1 MASAAELVYLDDAL
15 IVVNKPAGLLAVP
28 GRGPDK
34 ADCLSARLQAIHPDA
49 QIVHRLDMATSG
61 LILLARGAEA
71 QRRMSTAFAERRVA
85 KTYIAVVDG
94 LPAADAGE
102 IDLPL
107 SADWPNRP
115 RQKVDVLLGKPS
127 CTRWQVLSRDP
138 SRGQTRLLLQ
148 PVTGRSHQL
157 RLHLSAIGHA
167 ILGDRLY
174 ASAAVAGT
182 APRLLLH
189 ASRLQ
194 FDHPDHGQALD
205 LASAPPC

>member
-1 MASAAELVYLDDAL
+1 MTSAAELVYLDHAL
-15 IVVNKPAGLLAVP
+15 IVMSKPAGLLAVP

-49 QIVHRLDMATSG
+49 LIVHRLDMATSG
-61 LILLARGAEA
+61 LILLARGAEV
-71 QRRMSTAFAERRVA
+71 QRRMSAAFAERRVA

-115 RQKVDVLLGKPS
+115 RQKVDIQLGKPS
-127 CTRWQVLSRDP
+127 CTQWQVLSRDP
-138 SRGQTRLLLQ
+138 IRGQTRLSLQ

-194 FDHPDHGQALD
+194 FNHPDHGQALD
-205 LASAPPC
+205 LASAPPF

>member
-1 MASAAELVYLDDAL
+1 MPSGVEMVYLDQAL

-28 GRGPDK
+28 GRGLDK
-34 ADCLSARLQAIHPDA
+34 ADCLSARMQAIYPDA

-61 LILLARGAEA
+61 LMLLARGTEA
-71 QRRMSTAFAERRVA
+71 QRRMSAVFAERRVT
-85 KTYIAVVDG
+85 KTYVAVVDG

-102 IDLPL
+102 INLPL
-107 SADWPNRP
+107 IADWPNRP
-115 RQKVDVLLGKPS
+115 RQKVDDRLGKPS

-138 SRGQTRLLLQ
+138 MRSQTRLCLQ

-167 ILGDRLY
+167 ILGDKLY
-174 ASAAVAGT
+174 ASTAVASA

-205 LASAPPC
+205 LASAPPF

>member
-138 SRGQTRLLLQ
+138 IRGQTRLLLQ

-189 ASRLQ
+189 ASQLQ

-205 LASAPPC
+205 LASAPPF

>member
-61 LILLARGAEA
+61 LILLARGTEA

-138 SRGQTRLLLQ
+138 IRGQTRLLLQ

-205 LASAPPC
+205 LASAPPF

>member
-138 SRGQTRLLLQ
+138 IRSQTRLSLQ

-205 LASAPPC
+205 LASAPPF